1 VKRLKV
7 FPANS
12 YIYKQFK
19 KNVPML
25 KKFKKLFL
33 KDIWEM
39 SMKTYSPGKS
49 FLIRQ
54 AKIFT
59 LALRGFYKDKV
70 QMRASALTYYTMLSI
85 VPIVAMAF
93 GIAKGFGFEI
103 WLQEKL
109 LSSFS
114 GQEVVLQW
122 LLTFVERYLANVK
135 GGVIAGIGLVML
147 LWSVMKL
154 LGNIEG
160 SFNEIWQIKKARQ
173 ISRKLSD
180 YISLVVIAPI
190 LLFVSSSVTVFLS
203 QQIQNSKE
211 VIPLMA
217 YLGSVLSIV
226 IAIIPYILI
235 WLVFTLLYIIM
246 PNTKVKFASALT
258 GGIIAGTIFQV
269 VQLLYIKLQGSAS
282 SYGAI
287 YGSFAALPL
296 FLIWLQTSW
305 LILLLGA
312 EVAFANQ
319 NVEHYQAESE
329 TMDISFHLKR
339 TVALM
344 VMKEIVTNF
353 KKGNPPATVDELA
366 NTLDFPS
373 RLVRDVIYELLETG
387 LISET
392 LTKNVKENAYQP
404 AIDIQKI
411 TIAYIIELL
420 DKLGRD
426 SIRTDNH
433 ELNKMIK
440 VVDSFMQEIRDSK
453 NNLLIDEV
461 GLKKS

>member
-1 VKRLKV
+1 
-7 FPANS
+7 
-12 YIYKQFK
+12 
-19 KNVPML
+19 
-25 KKFKKLFL
+25 
-33 KDIWEM
+33 M
-39 SMKTYSPGKS
+39 SMKTYSPGKI

-59 LALRGFYKDKV
+59 LAVKGFQEDKV
-70 QMRASALTYYTMLSI
+70 QTRASALTYYTLLSI
-85 VPIVAMAF
+85 VPIIAMAF

-109 LSSFS
+109 LSSLT

-122 LLTFVERYLANVK
+122 LLTFAERYLSNVK
-135 GGVIAGIGLVML
+135 GGVIAGVGLVML

-154 LGNIEG
+154 LGNIES
-160 SFNEIWQIKKARQ
+160 SFNEIWQIKKERQ

-203 QQIQNSKE
+203 EQIQNSKE

-217 YLGSVLSIV
+217 YLGPLLSIA
-226 IAIIPYILI
+226 IFIIPYILI

-246 PNTKVKFASALT
+246 PNTKVRFTSALT
-258 GGIIAGTIFQV
+258 GGIIAGTIFQL
-269 VQLLYIKLQGSAS
+269 VQLFYFKLQGSAS

-296 FLIWLQTSW
+296 FLIWMQTSW

-319 NVEHYQAESE
+319 NVEHYEAESE
-329 TMDISFHLKR
+329 SKDISVHLKR
-339 TVALM
+339 TVSLM
-344 VMKEIVTNF
+344 VMKEIVINF
-353 KKGNPPATVDELA
+353 KKGNHPATVDELA
-366 NTLDFPS
+366 TALDFPS
-373 RLVRDVIYELLETG
+373 RLVRDVLYELLDIG

-392 LTKNVKENAYQP
+392 ITKNVKENAYQP
-404 AIDIQKI
+404 AIDVQKI
-411 TIAYIIELL
+411 TVAYIIESL

-426 SIRTDNH
+426 TIRTENTS
-433 ELNKMIK
+433 ELTKMMK
-440 VVDSFMQEIRDSK
+440 VVDGFMDEIKDSK
-453 NNLLIDEV
+453 NNKLIDEV
-461 GLKKS
+461 GTKKQES

>member
-1 VKRLKV
+1 
-7 FPANS
+7 
-12 YIYKQFK
+12 
-19 KNVPML
+19 ML
-25 KKFKKLFL
+25 KKLQKLFL

-39 SMKTYSPGKS
+39 SMKTYSPGKT
-49 FLIRQ
+49 FLIKQ

-59 LALRGFYKDKV
+59 LALKGFYEDKV
-70 QMRASALTYYTMLSI
+70 QMRASALTYYTLLSI
-85 VPIVAMAF
+85 VPIVAMVF
-93 GIAKGFGFEI
+93 GVAKGFGFEI

-109 LSSFS
+109 LSSFN

-122 LLTFVERYLANVK
+122 LLTFVERYLSHVK
-135 GGVIAGIGLVML
+135 GGVIAGVGLVML
-147 LWSVMKL
+147 LWSIMKL
-154 LGNIEG
+154 LGNIES

-190 LLFVSSSVTVFLS
+190 LLFVSSSVTVFLT
-203 QQIQNSKE
+203 QQIQDSQE

-217 YLGSVLSIV
+217 YLGPVLGFV
-226 IAIIPYILI
+226 IKFIPYILI
-235 WLVFTLLYIIM
+235 WLVFMLLYIIM

-258 GGIIAGTIFQV
+258 GGIIAGTIFQL
-269 VQLLYIKLQGSAS
+269 VQLFYIKIQTSAS
-282 SYGAI
+282 GYGAI

-319 NVEHYQAESE
+319 NVEHYEAESE
-329 TMDISFHLKR
+329 SKDISFHLKR

-353 KKGNPPATVDELA
+353 KKGNHPATVDELA
-366 NTLDFPS
+366 TTLDFPS
-373 RLVRDVIYELLETG
+373 RLVRDVIYELQETG

-392 LTKNVKENAYQP
+392 ITKNVKESAYQP
-404 AIDIQKI
+404 AIDVQKI
-411 TIAYIIELL
+411 TVAYIIESL

-426 SIRTDNH
+426 SIRTGNEDN
-433 ELNKMIK
+433 LNKMLK
-440 VVDSFMQEIRDSK
+440 LVDSFMDEIKDSK
-453 NNLLIDEV
+453 NNKLVDEV
-461 GLKKS
+461 GVKKG

>member
-1 VKRLKV
+1 MIFLK
-7 FPANS
+7 
-12 YIYKQFK
+12 I
-19 KNVPML
+19 
-25 KKFKKLFL
+25 KKLFL
-33 KDIWEM
+33 KDIWDRPI
-39 SMKTYSPGKS
+39 KAYSPRKM

-59 LALRGFYKDKV
+59 LAFKGFYEDKV
-70 QMRASALTYYTMLSI
+70 QLRASALTYYALLSI

-109 LSSFS
+109 LTSFT

-122 LLTFVERYLANVK
+122 VLTFVEKYLSNVK
-135 GGVIAGIGLVML
+135 GGVIAGFGLVLL

-154 LGNIEG
+154 LGNIEN
-160 SFNEIWQIKKARQ
+160 SFNEIWQIKKERQ

-203 QQIQNSKE
+203 EQIQSSKE
-211 VIPLMA
+211 VLPLIV
-217 YLGSVLSIV
+217 YLGPLLSTL
-226 IAIIPYILI
+226 IAGIPYILI

-246 PNTKVKFASALT
+246 PNTKVQFKSALI
-258 GGIIAGTIFQV
+258 GGIIAGTIYQV
-269 VQLLYIKLQGSAS
+269 VQLCYINIQSLTS

-296 FLIWLQTSW
+296 FLIWMQTSW

-319 NVEHYQAESE
+319 NVEHYEAESE
-329 TMDISFHLKR
+329 SHDISNHLKK

-344 VMKEIVTNF
+344 VMKEIVVNF
-353 KKGNPPATVDELA
+353 KKGNHAATADQLA
-366 NTLDFPS
+366 NALDFPV
-373 RLVRDVIYELLETG
+373 RLVRDVIYELLDTG

-404 AIDIQKI
+404 AIDVQKI
-411 TIAYIIELL
+411 TVGYVIEIL
-420 DKLGRD
+420 DKLGKD
-426 SIRTDNH
+426 NLRTENNT
-433 ELNKMIK
+433 ELAKVMK
-440 VVDSFMQEIRDSK
+440 VVDGFMEELKQSK
-453 NNLLIDEV
+453 NNKVVDEI
-461 GLKKS
+461 GSKA